1 MQSAV
6 FGEKLKQQVEDRL
19 KFYECGD
26 VPRKNV
32 DVMKEA
38 MEEAALV
45 APPAEN
51 GVDEEGG
58 KKKKKKVNDTVH
70 RILSGALHESIRQ
83 STS

>member
-1 MQSAV
+1 M

-38 MEEAALV
+38 MEEAALI
-45 APPAEN
+45 PPPTEN

-58 KKKKKKVNDTVH
+58 KKKKKKVTLRLIATVH
-70 RILSGALHESIRQ
+70 LGHFMHPYSN
-83 STS
+83 